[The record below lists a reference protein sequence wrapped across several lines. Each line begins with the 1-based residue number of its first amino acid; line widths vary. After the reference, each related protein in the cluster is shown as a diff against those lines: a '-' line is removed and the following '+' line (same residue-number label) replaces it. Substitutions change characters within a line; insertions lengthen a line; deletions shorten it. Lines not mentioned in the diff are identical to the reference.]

1 MEVTIE
7 YSPLSN
13 KDSFQTTIMG
23 FYSLRQGTLEF
34 MIDMIFGISYRTCGM
49 QNEDNYAITPGN
61 VDYPFDFVDAWHTIV
76 TKEELDDLCTTHDFW
91 KDHLQE

>member
-1 MEVTIE
+1 ME
-7 YSPLSN
+7 YH
-13 KDSFQTTIMG
+13 
-23 FYSLRQGTLEF
+23 
-34 MIDMIFGISYRTCGM
+34 ISTYGM

>member
-1 MEVTIE
+1 
-7 YSPLSN
+7 
-13 KDSFQTTIMG
+13 MG